1 MVAKVFGL
9 LRAPHL
15 DSAWRPVG
23 RLEVC
28 EVWLLDHAG
37 RETEEE
43 GLGPQAHRQSLR
55 HSLGEAFG
63 KISPCP

>member
-1 MVAKVFGL
+1 MVTKVFGL

-15 DSAWRPVG
+15 DSAWRPVS

-37 RETEEE
+37 RETKE

-55 HSLGEAFG
+55 HSLNEAFG
-63 KISPCP
+63 KISLCP